1 MKIKFQKEN
10 FDIWILLSA
19 SLLSLIGLLLVY
31 SASRNVTITSGSG
44 LFVKQL
50 IWFSLGLAIGFV
62 FFLIPLKFHELFCG
76 AYYLV
81 GIGLLLLVVFIGEQR
96 SGAVRWFSLG
106 GLVFQPSEFFKLAF
120 VLVLARYLAYS
131 HRSFMSFKWLA
142 SVFLLTFIPM
152 ILVLKQPDLAT
163 SLVFIAI
170 SVVMFFWAGVL
181 PLYILFIFSPLI
193 SLMAAFHWIS
203 WAIFFLLLLLL
214 LYYLK
219 PNFLLGT
226 TMVILNLVFGM
237 ATPLIW
243 NRLHDYQ
250 KLRIL
255 AFLDPTRDP
264 QGAGYQIIQ
273 SKVAIGS
280 GGLLGRGF
288 LHGSQTKLAF
298 LPAQHTDFIFSA
310 LGEEFGFWG
319 VMILLTLFFV
329 LSLRGITIARKAR
342 NSFASFVAMGISSV
356 LAFQVIVNV
365 GMATGVL
372 PVAGLPLPFVSYG
385 GSSMLLAW
393 IFAGILLNINYHWYE
408 Y

>member
-1 MKIKFQKEN
+1 MKIRFQKEN
-10 FDIWILLSA
+10 LDTWILLSA

-31 SASRNVTITSGSG
+31 SASRNVTIASGSG

-50 IWFSLGLAIGFV
+50 IWLSLGMVMGLV

-76 AYYLV
+76 AYYL
-81 GIGLLLLVVFIGEQR
+81 IGLCLLILVIFMGEQR

-131 HRSFMSFKWLA
+131 RRSFMSLKWLA
-142 SVFLLTFIPM
+142 SVFFLTFIPM

-170 SVVMFFWAGVL
+170 SAVMFFWAGVI
-181 PLYILFIFSPLI
+181 PLYILFIFSPLL
-193 SLMAAFHWIS
+193 SLIAAFHWIS
-203 WAIFFLLLLLL
+203 WAVFFLLFLLL

-219 PNFLLGT
+219 PNFLLSAAL
-226 TMVILNLVFGM
+226 VFLNLIFGIV
-237 ATPLIW
+237 TPLVW
-243 NRLHDYQ
+243 SHLHDYQ
-250 KLRIL
+250 KMRIL

-280 GGLLGRGF
+280 GGLLGKGF

-319 VMILLTLFFV
+319 VIILLILFFV
-329 LSLRGITIARKAR
+329 LFLRGITIARKAR
-342 NSFASFVAMGISSV
+342 NSFASFAAMGISSV
-356 LAFQVIVNV
+356 LAFQVIVNI
-365 GMATGVL
+365 GMASGVL

-393 IFAGILLNINYHWYE
+393 IFVGILLNINYHWYE